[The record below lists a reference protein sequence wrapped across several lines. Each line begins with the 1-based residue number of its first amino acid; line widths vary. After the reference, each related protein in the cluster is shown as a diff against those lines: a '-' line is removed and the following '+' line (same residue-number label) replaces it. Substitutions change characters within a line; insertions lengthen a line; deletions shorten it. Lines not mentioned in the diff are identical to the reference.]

1 MEIIK
6 RRPSQRVI
14 VGNVMLGGGAP
25 IVVQSMT
32 NTDTADAESTVK
44 QVFELAE
51 AGSELVRITVNTP
64 EAAAQVARIRARL
77 DELGCDVPLVG
88 DFHYNGHRL
97 LRDYPDCAQALAK
110 YRINPGNVGRSR
122 AEEDPF
128 TMMIETALRFD
139 KPVRIG
145 VNWGSLDQ
153 NLVVRMMDENSRL
166 PQPLDASH
174 VTRAALIVSA
184 LESAQRAEKLGMAKN
199 RIVLSC
205 KVSDVQDLIAVYRSL
220 SAQCD
225 YALHLGLTEA
235 GMGSKGIVASTA
247 ALSVLLQE
255 GIGDTI
261 RISLTPEPNGSRCQE
276 VVVGQEILQTMGLR
290 AFSPMV
296 TACPGCGRT
305 TSVFFQELA
314 LSIQNHLRTQMPL
327 WRAQYEGVE
336 NMTVA
341 VMGCVVNGPG
351 ESKLANIGISLP
363 GTGESPAAP
372 VYIDGEKAMTLR
384 GDNISAEF
392 TGLVDD
398 YVAKKYPKR
407 SPLKSPS
414 QGEADSFSPDKKTSH
429 STKLSDNDS
438 QVAGYEKARLGGVS
452 VIKFTK

>member
-1 MEIIK
+1 MSAAIIK
-6 RRPSQRVI
+6 RRPSQRVL
-14 VGNVMLGGGAP
+14 VGNVILGGGAP

-32 NTDTADAESTVK
+32 NTDTADAEATVE
-44 QVFELAE
+44 QVRQLAK

-64 EAAAQVARIRARL
+64 EAAAQVANIRARL
-77 DELGCDVPLVG
+77 DDIGCDVPLIG

-97 LRDYPDCAQALAK
+97 LTDFPDCARALAK
-110 YRINPGNVGRSR
+110 YRINPGNVGRIR
-122 AEEDPF
+122 KEEDPF
-128 TMMIETALRFD
+128 TIMIETAIRYD

-166 PQPLDASH
+166 AQPKEAH
-174 VTRAALIVSA
+174 EVTRAALIASA
-184 LESAQRAEKLGMAKN
+184 LESAQRAVELGMAHN

-205 KVSDVQDLIAVYRSL
+205 KVSEVQDLIAVYRAL
-220 SAQCD
+220 KQQCD

-235 GMGSKGIVASTA
+235 GMGSKGIVASTS
-247 ALSVLLQE
+247 ALAVLLQE

-261 RISLTPEPNGSRCQE
+261 RISLTPEPGGDRTQE
-276 VVVGQEILQTMGLR
+276 VLVGQEILQTMGLR
-290 AFSPMV
+290 AFAPMV

-305 TSVFFQELA
+305 TSHFFQELA
-314 LSIQNHLRTQMPL
+314 QNIQTHLRSQMPL
-327 WRAQYEGVE
+327 WRKQYEGVE

-384 GDNISAEF
+384 GDNISADF
-392 TGLVDD
+392 TRIVDE
-398 YVAKKYPKR
+398 YVERKYLKR
-407 SPLKSPS
+407 PVTQS
-414 QGEADSFSPDKKTSH
+414 
-429 STKLSDNDS
+429 
-438 QVAGYEKARLGGVS
+438 
-452 VIKFTK
+452 